1 VSEPTSSFRERQPG
15 EEAFDRVQFQ
25 MPNVVARLFEAE
37 ARRQGT
43 DFNSL
48 VREFVFAALTE

>member
-1 VSEPTSSFRERQPG
+1 
-15 EEAFDRVQFQ
+15 

-48 VREFVFAALTE
+48 VREFVFAALTERAEAIKRINAAGADDQG